1 MREIDFFFLSRAKG
15 PFSVREHQFAW
26 LCVVFSSSL
35 GVRTENVDSWIDPG
49 GLYLV
54 GGRKDN
60 GTKEVEDVCKR
71 VVKMIDLN

>member
-1 MREIDFFFLSRAKG
+1 MWTVGLIQ
-15 PFSVREHQFAW
+15 V
-26 LCVVFSSSL
+26 
-35 GVRTENVDSWIDPG
+35 

-60 GTKEVEDVCKR
+60 GTKVVEDICKR